1 MSPAIRHVSM
11 LAAIASIAV
20 AGCGSSH
27 KPTPIEQQQE
37 VKQVLRSYLHAQTS
51 GDAQTACSLLTDAA
65 QRELETLVLHA
76 GNGLLTTRPSCQDAV
91 GLVRAVAGA
100 KLLQALST
108 AQITQVQVQGNHATA
123 EITDGTAF
131 GQQQVSLERSAGTWK
146 IAGVPGL
153 TG

>member
-1 MSPAIRHVSM
+1 M
-11 LAAIASIAV
+11 LAAIVAIAV

-27 KPTPIEQQQE
+27 KSPAPTGQQQVE
-37 VKQVLRSYLHAQTS
+37 QVLRSYLHAQTS

-76 GNGLLTTRPSCQDAV
+76 GNGLLTTLPSCQDAV
-91 GLVRAVAGA
+91 GLVRAVAGS

-108 AQITQVQVQGNHATA
+108 AQVTQVRVQGNHATA

-131 GQQQVSLERSAGTWK
+131 GQQQVSLDRTGNTWK